1 MEQQQNMS
9 QLNNQKQMNITKVS
23 GISKDLTYQNS
34 PRKQYLNTNR
44 TQRVGEYRQEKPK
57 QIFQSNT
64 LSSKYPKSPNL
75 NFDYTQKYEDF
86 NYDSGAE
93 GNIKHRKNESKYL
106 NIQSNSD
113 EDYNIGNLSDYN
125 SGNQNSDLINQE
137 MLINQINQLKNEVMK
152 LKKENRILQSNFTNI
167 SKVEKS
173 KQTLNV
179 LSQDLEDL
187 TIQDKCV
194 NTIKELSEILVSI
207 LNIEC

>member
-1 MEQQQNMS
+1 
-9 QLNNQKQMNITKVS
+9 
-23 GISKDLTYQNS
+23 
-34 PRKQYLNTNR
+34 
-44 TQRVGEYRQEKPK
+44 
-57 QIFQSNT
+57 
-64 LSSKYPKSPNL
+64 
-75 NFDYTQKYEDF
+75 
-86 NYDSGAE
+86 
-93 GNIKHRKNESKYL
+93 
-106 NIQSNSD
+106 
-113 EDYNIGNLSDYN
+113 
-125 SGNQNSDLINQE
+125 